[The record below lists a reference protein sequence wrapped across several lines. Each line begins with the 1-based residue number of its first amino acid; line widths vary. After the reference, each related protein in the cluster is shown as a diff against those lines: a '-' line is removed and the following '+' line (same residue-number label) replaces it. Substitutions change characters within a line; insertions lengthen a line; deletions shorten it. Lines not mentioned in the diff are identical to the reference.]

1 MKETDPKTYKCQVE
15 NWWWLPAQYCTE
27 KRRVVEGVSYFTV
40 TTPKGGERTVWW
52 TEKYFKVFDGD
63 MKTALYKC
71 IRLAG
76 RTPGE
81 DIDLVT
87 LNGCFE
93 VELTA
98 SELRYL
104 DEMSKDSINLVFN
117 GYKHALMA

>member
-52 TEKYFKVFDGD
+52 TETYFKVLDGD

-71 IRLAG
+71 VRLYG
-76 RTPGE
+76 RIPTDE
-81 DIDLVT
+81 NDLVT

-98 SELRYL
+98 SELRYI

>member
-1 MKETDPKTYKCQVE
+1 
-15 NWWWLPAQYCTE
+15 
-27 KRRVVEGVSYFTV
+27 VVEGVSYFTV

-63 MKTALYKC
+63 AKTALYKC
-71 IRLAG
+71 VRLAG

-98 SELRYL
+98 AELRHL

-117 GYKHALMA
+117 KHALMA